1 MKNGRFQKD
10 GYVRGRAS
18 VRLPRL
24 EWCAF
29 TGITGMSIRSR
40 DGKDDEDYV
49 ILRSPDG
56 DSDYA
61 ASIGDLEKLLEH
73 AKRAVEEA
81 KIIREA
87 YADA

>member
-1 MKNGRFQKD
+1 VRNGRFQKD
-10 GYVRGRAS
+10 GYTRGRAS

-29 TGITGMSIRSR
+29 SGITAISIRSR

-61 ASIGDLEKLLEH
+61 ASIGDLEKLLEY
-73 AKRAVEEA
+73 ARKAVDEA
-81 KIIREA
+81 KIIREV